1 MKFDGGVIPAM
12 LTPFDKDGEVNGKA
26 LEEFVDFLIDGGV
39 HGLFPS
45 STIGEFSNMKMEE
58 KKQVVEIVLNKADGR
73 VPVIPGAGASGT
85 EEALEMAEYVEDLGV
100 DGTVII
106 TPYYLNPDQEG
117 IKRHF
122 GKIAE
127 EIDIPIIMYCNTGTA
142 KLNIDVD
149 TVVDLENEYSNIVG
163 IKDSTGDIARLQE
176 MEQRTS
182 DSFLTLSGKDLLTLP
197 GLLYG
202 SAGGIMGSLN
212 IDPSIGVGLYESF
225 KNGDIEK
232 ALDIHMNKLTPLYN
246 TVGSVGVFPGGY
258 KATAKMV
265 TGIDFGPTRTC
276 IRPLEKEEK
285 KHLEKSLKDL
295 GY

>member
-1 MKFDGGVIPAM
+1 MDFDGGVIPAM
-12 LTPFDKDGEVNGKA
+12 LTPFDKDGEVNKKA

-39 HGLFPS
+39 YGLFPS

-58 KKQVVEIVLNKADGR
+58 KKQVIDIVLNKADGR
-73 VPVIPGAGASGT
+73 VPVIPGADASGT
-85 EEALEMAEYVEDLGV
+85 EEALEMAQYVDDLGV

-122 GKIAE
+122 GKIAN
-127 EIDIPIIMYCNTGTA
+127 EIDIPIIMYCNTSTA
-142 KLNIDVD
+142 KLNIAVG
-149 TVVDLENEYSNIVG
+149 TVVELEDEYSNIVG

-176 MEQRTS
+176 IEQRTS

-197 GLLYG
+197 GLIYG

-212 IDPSIGVGLYESF
+212 IDPNIGVGLYESF
-225 KNGDIEK
+225 KDGDIEK

-246 TVGSVGVFPGGY
+246 AVGSAGVFPGGY
-258 KATAKMV
+258 KAAARMV

-276 IRPLEKEEK
+276 IRPLKKEEK
-285 KHLEKSLKDL
+285 NRLEKSLKEL